1 MVKAVDTQEIKIEAP
16 TGDSFKQSNPH
27 KDRLRVAMKVLLR
40 HIASDM
46 QRFLN
51 PKPLG
56 EVNNTR
62 HEGAINVLPDGS
74 LPSPHKERNP

>member
-1 MVKAVDTQEIKIEAP
+1 MKAVDNPPTNTQEYPEWSTERVP
-16 TGDSFKQSNPH
+16 TH
-27 KDRLRVAMKVLLR
+27 KDRLRAAMKVLLR

-51 PKPLG
+51 PRPLG
-56 EVNNTR
+56 EDNNTR
-62 HEGAINVLPDGS
+62 QEDAVNVSANGS